1 MACRGTLTL
10 CCCHFYRVIWY
21 SGDGLGYHPYVS
33 NGNAAAA
40 VLLTAAILTGMH
52 EARGGSVHRHI
63 PHRHWSST
71 AHWSR
76 PERVELGDAKIPV
89 RTVRRHTSQT
99 SPSRAGP
106 EGKSAVVHQTDTEE
120 SPEIIVGY
128 VDPERG
134 PAAFHRLTK
143 VTEGDRVKVIRH
155 DHSVAWFKVD
165 SVRRLTRVPS
175 GHQSP
180 DDAVRHV
187 IARERSTTGR
197 PELRLISV
205 RGASD
210 HPRGDTPQNVVVSA
224 HLDRPPG

>member
-1 MACRGTLTL
+1 MACRASLTL

-52 EARGGSVHRHI
+52 QVRGGSAHRHV
-63 PHRHWSST
+63 PHRHWSNPV
-71 AHWSR
+71 HWSS
-76 PERVELGDAKIPV
+76 PERVELGDAEIPV
-89 RTVRRHTSQT
+89 RTVRRRTSHA
-99 SPSRAGP
+99 SPSSVVP
-106 EGKSAVVHQTDTEE
+106 EGKSAVVHRAGDEE

-143 VTEGDRVKVIRH
+143 VVEGDRVKVVRH

-165 SVRRLTRVPS
+165 SVRRPAKAPS
-175 GHQSP
+175 RRSS
-180 DDAVRHV
+180 DAVRHA
-187 IARERSTTGR
+187 IARERSATGR

-205 RGASD
+205 RRAD
-210 HPRGDTPQNVVVSA
+210 RPRRDPPQNVVVSA

>member
-1 MACRGTLTL
+1 M
-10 CCCHFYRVIWY
+10 IWY
-21 SGDGLGYHPYVS
+21 SADGLGYHPYVS

-52 EARGGSVHRHI
+52 QAHGGWARRHV
-63 PHRHWSST
+63 PARQSS
-71 AHWSR
+71 S
-76 PERVELGDAKIPV
+76 PERAVLGDANIPV
-89 RTVRRHTSQT
+89 RAIRRRPSHA
-99 SPSRAGP
+99 SPSSAGP
-106 EGKSAVVHQTDTEE
+106 EGKSAVVHRAGAKE

-143 VTEGDRVKVIRH
+143 VAEGDRVKVVRH

-165 SVRRLTRVPS
+165 SVRRLAKVPF
-175 GHQSP
+175 GHRSSS
-180 DDAVRHV
+180 DAVRHA

-205 RGASD
+205 RAGAD
-210 HPRGDTPQNVVVSA
+210 RQRRDTPQNVVVSA